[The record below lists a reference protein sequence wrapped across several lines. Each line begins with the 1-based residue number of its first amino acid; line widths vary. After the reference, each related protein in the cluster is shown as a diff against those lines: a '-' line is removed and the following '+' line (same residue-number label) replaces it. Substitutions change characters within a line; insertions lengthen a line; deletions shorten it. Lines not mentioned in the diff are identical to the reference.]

1 MAKAK
6 GQQLRSSKAKGRT
19 DLDKLAMSDSDNDL
33 EMDDGLLKVH
43 DGVAAG
49 SDDGLDEEAVYG
61 LDDSDLDEDE
71 SEDED
76 NDSEDALEEALMRGG
91 KQAQRKWEAA
101 AAAAGAA
108 AAAARAAK
116 LAHGM

>member
-6 GQQLRSSKAKGRT
+6 GQQQRGSKAQGRT

-33 EMDDGLLKVH
+33 EIDDGLLKVH
-43 DGVAAG
+43 DGAAAG

-71 SEDED
+71 SEEEED
-76 NDSEDALEEALMRGG
+76 DSEDALEEALLRGG
-91 KQAQRKWEAA
+91 KQAQRKWECCCSCCWCCCCSCR
-101 AAAAGAA
+101 GC
-108 AAAARAAK
+108 
-116 LAHGM
+116 